1 MKVIL
6 WNKKADREKKGDEN
20 TIVGKD
26 GEMRWGETGNIWERK
41 KAPCGWRKTK
51 ARYEG
56 KSGED
61 SKELQRV
68 KEKIHDTFE

>member
-26 GEMRWGETGNIWERK
+26 G
-41 KAPCGWRKTK
+41 
-51 ARYEG
+51 
-56 KSGED
+56 
-61 SKELQRV
+61 
-68 KEKIHDTFE
+68 